1 MLPAT
6 LNRLVCLG
14 TITGLVAYLCLGFLT
29 VRPNRLA
36 SGISFRFWEIA
47 SGWEAAVVIF
57 LWVSLLSLG
66 IWYAWSPRANL
77 AMMLIANLLL
87 ASIMWAA
94 GHSAARMLAQES
106 PLTRVSLGAGAW
118 TMLLMVYLVMLGVGP
133 RLKRSRVIL
142 SSLWLWLLLG
152 LVMSGALDSLS
163 LLQEW
168 QDRKARFIMEMLQ
181 HLTLAGMAVGLGS
194 LVGIPLGIALYRK
207 PLARQ
212 LIFPLLNLIQ
222 TVPSLALF
230 GLLIAP
236 LAVLSGR
243 FHLMKDL
250 GLAGIGW
257 TPALIALTLYS
268 LLPITRN
275 VHTSLLAIDPG
286 VLEAGAGMGMS
297 RGQLLHRVQ
306 LPLAAPLILNGIRIA
321 AVQTI
326 GNTALAALIGAGG
339 LGTFIFQGIGQSA
352 PDLILL
358 GALPVILLAVTADGL
373 MQQVINFASP
383 RGLSYG

>member
-14 TITGLVAYLCLGFLT
+14 TITGLAAYGFLGFLT

-36 SGISFRFWEIA
+36 SGISFRFWETA
-47 SGWEAAVVIF
+47 AGWEAAVVIL
-57 LWVSLLSLG
+57 LWVSLLILG
-66 IWYAWSPRANL
+66 VWYARSPRANL

-87 ASIMWAA
+87 ASIVWAA
-94 GHSAARMLAQES
+94 GYSAARILAQES

-118 TMLLMVYLVMLGVGP
+118 TMLLMAYLVMLGIGP
-133 RLKRSRVIL
+133 RLKRYRAVL
-142 SSLWLWLLLG
+142 GSLWLWLLLG
-152 LVMSGALDSLS
+152 LVMSGALDNLS

-168 QDRKARFIMEMLQ
+168 QDRKARFFLEMLQ

-207 PLARQ
+207 SLARQ

-236 LAVLSGR
+236 LAVLSDR
-243 FHLMKDL
+243 FPLMKDL

-275 VHTSLLAIDPG
+275 VHTSLTAIDPA
-286 VLEAGAGMGMS
+286 VIEAGKGMGMS

-306 LPLAAPLILNGIRIA
+306 LPLAAPLILNGVRIA

-358 GALPVILLAVTADGL
+358 GALPVILLAVIADGL
-373 MQQVINFASP
+373 MQQMINFASP
-383 RGLSYG
+383 RGWSYG

>member
-1 MLPAT
+1 MMPAT
-6 LNRLVCLG
+6 LNRLAFIG
-14 TITGLVAYLCLGFLT
+14 TLTGLAAYGGLGFLT

-36 SGISFRFWEIA
+36 SGISLKVWETA
-47 SGWEAAVVIF
+47 SGLEAAAVIL
-57 LWVSLLSLG
+57 LWLLLLILG
-66 IWYAWSPRANL
+66 ARYARSHRANL
-77 AMMLIANLLL
+77 TMMLIANLLL
-87 ASIMWAA
+87 VAIVWVA
-94 GHSAARMLAQES
+94 GQNAARILAHES

-118 TMLLMVYLVMLGVGP
+118 TMVLMAYLVILGVGP
-133 RLKRSRVIL
+133 RLDRHRAVL
-142 SSLWLWLLLG
+142 GSLWLWLLVVLI
-152 LVMSGALDSLS
+152 MSGALDSLS

-168 QDRKARFIMEMLQ
+168 QDRKNRFILEMLQ

-194 LVGIPLGIALYRK
+194 LVGVPLGIAIYRK

-222 TVPSLALF
+222 TIPSLALF

-236 LAVLSGR
+236 LAVLSDR
-243 FHLMKDL
+243 FPLMKDL

-275 VHTSLLAIDPG
+275 VHTSLTAIDPA
-286 VLEAGAGMGMS
+286 VIEAGKGMGMS

-306 LPLAAPLILNGIRIA
+306 LPMAAPLILNGVRIA
-321 AVQTI
+321 VVQTL

-358 GALPVILLAVTADGL
+358 GALPVILLAVAADGL
-373 MQQVINFASP
+373 MQQLIKFASP
-383 RGLSYG
+383 RGWSYG